1 MTDYRKMTKAQ
12 LDAAILYQVT
22 YGRDLQA
29 LDHLIAAR
37 NFKEQASVLHSQE
50 IRLFGTLRNVNK
62 TWRIDT

>member
-1 MTDYRKMTKAQ
+1 MTKPVDYRKMTKAQ

-37 NFKEQASVLHSQE
+37 NFKEAAGVLHSQE
-50 IRLFGTLRNVNK
+50 KR
-62 TWRIDT
+62 

>member
-12 LDAAILYQVT
+12 LDAEILYQVT

-37 NFKEQASVLHSQE
+37 NFKEQAGVLRSQE
-50 IRLFGTLRNVNK
+50 KR
-62 TWRIDT
+62 